1 MNNSWKKALSVGA
14 LSTIAFSTYGF
25 AGELPGEG
33 VTVQPVQ
40 STVAEETFQTLIVNR
55 ALEALGY
62 DVQPKKWITTSV
74 TPR

>member
-1 MNNSWKKALSVGA
+1 MNNSWKALSVGA

-25 AGELPGEG
+25 AELPGEG

-55 ALEALGY
+55 ALEALG
-62 DVQPKKWITTSV
+62 
-74 TPR
+74 

>member
-14 LSTIAFSTYGF
+14 LSTIAFSTYGV
-25 AGELPGEG
+25 ASELPGEG

-55 ALEALGY
+55 ALEELGY
-62 DVQPKKWITTSV
+62 DVKPTKEV
-74 TPR
+74 DYNVG